1 MLSDKWIIDR
11 TPTTR
16 FPFYTRGNAAD
27 VLADPVSPLGWTF
40 CWESGIV
47 LGCRD
52 GFVTFGVFDEDDY
65 GTPPETFG
73 CFGGY
78 FYNSLMQARLM
89 GVRMPGASPEAIDA
103 AYFDDRPDVPPYVAE
118 PWHDS
123 PRHAEKLAETQ
134 AYIMSA
140 VTHQPVEDQHAIAL
154 EIRRNRPEL
163 SKLSNQELVVRARTM
178 QPLLVAMF
186 EQHAWASLGAS
197 FGPGGI
203 LAIAEGLGRAEDGVR
218 MIGAVGNVD
227 SANIATQLWDLSRKV
242 RADAA
247 LTKLFDDSFAEGT
260 INSVTADEMLSKVA
274 GTTFQTALQTFL
286 LDHGGRA
293 PNEWDP
299 AALSYESKPVLAFIQ
314 IDRLRRQDDSAD
326 PHKAHARNSAERER
340 LYSEFMELLGSDPE
354 TRGAFAASYASS
366 RVWQATRERCKSNN
380 IAAIHEVRVCFDEI
394 GQRMVAAGHLQATE
408 QIYML
413 LESELEQYL
422 AHPAPFK
429 AVLAERFI
437 DHQALA
443 ELDPP
448 YIVGP
453 DVPPLSQWARRDATG
468 TEIVKVGDV
477 LQGVACSAGEYTGT
491 ARIILDPFDPSG
503 LDARDILVTLNTD
516 PSWTPLFLAS
526 GAVVVNLGAVGSHAS
541 IVSRELGIPCVASVA
556 DATKK
561 IPDGAN
567 ITVNGSTGT
576 ITINSLT

>member
-11 TPTTR
+11 TPTKR

-118 PWHDS
+118 PWHES

-154 EIRRNRPEL
+154 EIRRNRPNLSEL
-163 SKLSNQELVVRARTM
+163 SNEELVARARTM
-178 QPLLVAMF
+178 QPHLVAMF

-227 SANIATQLWDLSRKV
+227 SANIATQLWDLSRLV
-242 RADAA
+242 RSDAS
-247 LTKLFDDSFAEGT
+247 LTKLFDVRFARGT
-260 INSVTADEMLSKVA
+260 INSETAHSMMNEIA
-274 GTTFQTALQTFL
+274 GTTFASALQTFMI
-286 LDHGGRA
+286 DHGGRA

-299 AALSYESKPVLAFIQ
+299 AASSYESKPALAFIQ
-314 IDRLRRQDDSAD
+314 IDRLRHQDDSAD
-326 PHKAHARNSAERER
+326 PHKSHERNSAERER
-340 LYSEFMELLGSDPE
+340 LYNEFMELLSGDPE
-354 TRGAFAASYASS
+354 TSGAFAASYASS
-366 RVWQATRERCKSNN
+366 GVWQATRERCKSNN
-380 IAAIHEVRVCFDEI
+380 IAAIHEVRICFDEI
-394 GQRMVAAGHLQATE
+394 GRRMVAAGHLVAIE

-413 LESELEQYL
+413 LESELGQYL
-422 AHPAPFK
+422 KDPASFK
-429 AVLAERFI
+429 EVLAERFV

-443 ELDPP
+443 LLDPP
-448 YIVGP
+448 YIIGI
-453 DVPPLSQWARRDATG
+453 DVPPLSQWKRRDNSAAET
-468 TEIVKVGDV
+468 VKVGDI
-477 LQGVACSAGEYTGT
+477 LKGVACSAGEYTGT

-503 LDARDILVTLNTD
+503 LEAGDILVTLNTD

-576 ITINSLT
+576 ITINSL